1 MNKQTI
7 NVGENA
13 KKKICF
19 QNNTADEVYLDGNV
33 VNCTQ
38 NKDDSQL
45 DSSFIDDDVIED
57 ARIRFEWLRSNH
69 IPDKQEISDSN
80 TNLSERRLCNS
91 NDNDDTHSDYPK
103 ISK

>member
-69 IPDKQEISDSN
+69 VQDKQEISGSN
-80 TNLSERRLCNS
+80 AKLGEIILDNL
-91 NDNDDTHSDYPK
+91 NDEDAYSDYRT
-103 ISK
+103 SK